1 MAGPVVR
8 IVACGSVD
16 DGKST
21 LIGRLLADAGAVPSD
36 QLAALGETPD
46 WSLLVDGL
54 SAERE
59 QGITIDVAHRYFD
72 LDGRRFILADT
83 PGHEQYTRNMA
94 TAASTAD
101 AAIVLVDARKGVAT
115 QTRRHARVLALMG
128 VGRVLL
134 AVNKM
139 DLVEHDRARF
149 EAIAAEF
156 AAFASDIGLTDVSAA
171 PVIAPDGGNL
181 IRRSEPLSWFE
192 GPTVAQWLGAAAPDG
207 ATGGFRLPVQSVVR
221 SGEERTIMGRL
232 LGGGLKA
239 GDPVRILPSGVETT
253 IARILDPS
261 GDRSGADAGQSVAI
275 TLAGQ
280 VDVSRGDVLASPLR
294 PPAVS
299 DQFEAHL
306 VWMSSTP
313 LLPGRAYELR
323 IGSASATAR
332 ISDLK
337 HRVDVDSGEALAGR
351 TLGLNEIGLA
361 TLALDTPVPFE
372 PYAGSRELGGFILI
386 DRQTA
391 ETSGAGMIRFALRR
405 ADNVR
410 PQPLSVSRQDRAAIK
425 HQTPLVVW
433 FTGLSGAGKSSIA
446 DRVEQRLHAE
456 GLHSAVLD
464 GDNVRGGLNRDLGF
478 TDADRVENIRRVAEV
493 ARLMTDAGLIVL
505 VSFISPFR
513 AERQM
518 ARETMAPGEFVE
530 VHVDA
535 PLEVVE
541 ARDVKGLY
549 RKAREGR
556 LTNFTGI
563 DSPYEPPEAPDLRI
577 DTTAL
582 SLDEAADRVM
592 GLIRTSLSR
601 R

>member
-1 MAGPVVR
+1 MAKPVVR
-8 IVACGSVD
+8 VAACGSVD

-36 QLAALGETPD
+36 QLEALGETPD

-59 QGITIDVAHRYFD
+59 QGITIDVAHRFFD

-101 AAIVLVDARKGVAT
+101 AAVVLVDARKGVVT

-128 VGRVLL
+128 VRRVLL

-139 DLVEHDRARF
+139 DLVAHDRARF
-149 EAIAAEF
+149 EAIAAGF
-156 AAFASDIGLTDVSAA
+156 IAFASEIGLTDVSAV
-171 PVIAPDGGNL
+171 PVIAPHGENL
-181 IRRSEPLSWFE
+181 IARSEALSWFD
-192 GPTVAQWLGAAAPDG
+192 GPTVAEWLAAVPAEE
-207 ATGGFRLPVQSVVR
+207 ATGDFRLPVQTVVR
-221 SGEERTIMGRL
+221 AGEDRVVMGRL
-232 LGGGLKA
+232 SGGGLKA
-239 GDPVRILPSGVETT
+239 GDPVRILPSGVETI

-275 TLAGQ
+275 TLATQ
-280 VDVSRGDVLASPLR
+280 VDVIRGDVLVSPVR

-313 LLPGRAYELR
+313 LLPGRAYGLR
-323 IGSASATAR
+323 IGAASVTAR

-337 HRVDVDSGEALAGR
+337 HRVDVDTGEALAGR
-351 TLGLNEIGLA
+351 TLGLNEIGLV
-361 TLALDTPVPFE
+361 TLALDAPVPFE
-372 PYAGSRELGGFILI
+372 PYADNRELGGFILI

-391 ETSGAGMIRFALRR
+391 ETAGAGMIRFALRR

-410 PQPLSVSRQDRAAIK
+410 PQPLSVSRQDRADLK
-425 HQTPLVVW
+425 RQTPLVVW

-456 GLHSAVLD
+456 GLHSTVLD

-513 AERQM
+513 AERRM

-535 PLEVVE
+535 PLAVVE
-541 ARDVKGLY
+541 SRDVKGLY

-556 LTNFTGI
+556 LANFTGI

-582 SLDEAADRVM
+582 SVDEAADRVM
-592 GLIRTSLSR
+592 ALIRTSLLPR
-601 R
+601 

>member
-101 AAIVLVDARKGVAT
+101 AAIVLVDARKGVVT

-156 AAFASDIGLTDVSAA
+156 AAFSSDIGLTDVSAA

-181 IRRSEPLSWFE
+181 IRRSEALSWFE
-192 GPTVAQWLGAAAPDG
+192 GPTLAQWLAAAAPDG

-280 VDVSRGDVLASPLR
+280 VDVSRGDVLASPVR

-556 LTNFTGI
+556 LANFTGI

-582 SLDEAADRVM
+582 SIDEAADRVM
-592 GLIRTSLSR
+592 ALIRTSLSPR
-601 R
+601 